1 MIQPRIFAR
10 SVRHALQGLAA
21 IFWSEQSF
29 RIQSFLGVCVII
41 LSVLLPLLQ
50 WERILLFLLT
60 AAVLILEILNTI
72 IERVADAVQPRL
84 SPMVREVKDM
94 MAAAV
99 FLCALV
105 SALVG
110 IFIFSPPVYRIVCAI
125 LQLCK
130 P

>member
-1 MIQPRIFAR
+1 MIQLRVFAK
-10 SVRHALQGLAA
+10 SLRHALQGLSD
-21 IFWSEQSF
+21 IFWAEQSF
-29 RIQSFLGVCVII
+29 RIQSFLGLCVII
-41 LSVLLPLLQ
+41 LSVLLPLLT

-99 FLCALV
+99 FLTALV
-105 SALVG
+105 ALLVG
-110 IFIFSPPVYRIVCAI
+110 IFIFAPPLYEIVCAI